1 MNPTTKTK
9 AETKTKDRNL
19 NSFQFNRN
27 GIQEKIYI
35 YQKKNNIQRCDQNP
49 ESTKT
54 IRAREMFH
62 PAEAFAIIRFIQ
74 TDSTCNSFY
83 YFFSIHLFFSLFLSI
98 SFFFVLLKFAQLFV
112 FFFIL
117 FCFLFCN
124 IRTELTRSTK
134 SINNK
139 AWWLPAAPI
148 PVHSALDS
156 GFRYHIS
163 TR

>member
-35 YQKKNNIQRCDQNP
+35 YQKKKNIQRCDQNP

-98 SFFFVLLKFAQLFV
+98 SFFFCFVEICVAFCLFFHFVLFFV
-112 FFFIL
+112 L
-117 FCFLFCN
+117 
-124 IRTELTRSTK
+124 
-134 SINNK
+134 
-139 AWWLPAAPI
+139 
-148 PVHSALDS
+148 
-156 GFRYHIS
+156 
-163 TR
+163 